1 MLYFVIP
8 AQAGIQSSDVFKPL
22 ETLPPFCYNYSYI
35 RNEEKA
41 MSLAH
46 SINVS
51 DLADQDTVH
60 RVLSEIQSHGTSYS
74 LVQDGVEVAKFV
86 PAERKSNGS
95 DKVSEEVTKKRW
107 EAFARAEALSE
118 EITRLWSTNETAL
131 EAIQNDRR

>member
-1 MLYFVIP
+1 
-8 AQAGIQSSDVFKPL
+8 
-22 ETLPPFCYNYSYI
+22 
-35 RNEEKA
+35 

-46 SINVS
+46 TINVS
-51 DLADQDTVH
+51 DLVDQDIVL

-74 LVQDGVEVAKFV
+74 LIQDGVEVAKVV
-86 PAERKSNGS
+86 PVVERNYKD

>member
-1 MLYFVIP
+1 
-8 AQAGIQSSDVFKPL
+8 
-22 ETLPPFCYNYSYI
+22 
-35 RNEEKA
+35 

-46 SINVS
+46 SSNAHTITVN
-51 DLADQDTVH
+51 DLADQNIVL

-74 LVQDGVEVAKFV
+74 LIQDGVEVAKVV
-86 PAERKSNGS
+86 PAERKNIRNN

-107 EAFARAEALSE
+107 EAEARADILSK